1 MKHLK
6 IMVAVVLGGSLLA
19 VQAQTTN
26 VPQTDIEML
35 ELQPDG
41 IIVKGFGPAGS
52 VSIGQGTLSVRVR
65 ESSNVDTGGKL
76 EGLTVDYTEGRS
88 RERAVIDYEEIAPL
102 LKGIDYIQAVTY
114 DVTSLS
120 GFEAAF
126 QTKSGWRVSA
136 FGSQRRTAIQIF
148 IQFEGAPKI
157 ELNSDQTTQ
166 LRNVIAQGLDMLN
179 NLRAAK

>member
-1 MKHLK
+1 
-6 IMVAVVLGGSLLA
+6 MVAVLLGGSLPA

-52 VSIGQGTLSVRVR
+52 VSVGEGSLSVRVK
-65 ESSNVDTGGKL
+65 ESFNVDTGGKL
-76 EGLTVDYTEGRS
+76 EGLTLNYADGRN

-102 LKGIDYIQAVTY
+102 LKGMDYLQSVTY

-126 QTKSGWRVSA
+126 QTKSGCRVSA
-136 FGSQRRTAIQIF
+136 FGSQRHTAIQLF

-157 ELNSDQTTQ
+157 ELNSDQAAQ

-179 NLRAAK
+179 SLRAAK